1 MPMINELYNINTK
14 GMIQVETKIATNR
27 YTHPWFPSLVVV
39 ILPISLWKTNI
50 SALRNSRDKLDVVN
64 KLLNKIKSFPGKPIP
79 IQIESQESK
88 TIYSKF

>member
-14 GMIQVETKIATNR
+14 GMIQVETKIATDR
-27 YTHPWFPSLVVV
+27 YTHPWSPSLVVV